1 MFKKYYY
8 TDLYRVVDGKLTLTG
23 SRLMC
28 VWFFGKHIYAYQR
41 LGSADSKNKRTPEND
56 FPKQHRFDYGQ
67 NHKGEF

>member
-41 LGSADSKNKRTPEND
+41 LGSTGAIPIDMKRI
-56 FPKQHRFDYGQ
+56 R
-67 NHKGEF
+67 